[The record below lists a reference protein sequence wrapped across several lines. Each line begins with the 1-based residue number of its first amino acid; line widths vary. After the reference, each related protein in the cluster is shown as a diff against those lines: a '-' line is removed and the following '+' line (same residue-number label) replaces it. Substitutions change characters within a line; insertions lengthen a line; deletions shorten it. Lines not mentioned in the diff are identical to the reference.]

1 VVVRDSSGHA
11 IGTLKQ
17 EDFHITD
24 KGKRQEIARFAIV
37 KAGGATGST
46 PENSAPSDP
55 SAAPTVTMP
64 TRFVA
69 FVFDDVHMLFGDLPQ
84 VRNAV
89 LKYITA
95 SVAPQNRV
103 AFYTT
108 SGRQQADFTGH
119 PETLAESI
127 NKISPSPITQPDSGC
142 GDSHVSYFQAVQVD
156 REAGFQPQASD
167 LAKSLAL
174 RVAVNDFGGDFHN
187 AVMALHD
194 AYTSGLQ
201 ESRATL
207 SALKAVVRRMAAMPG
222 QRSVLLLSPGLFV
235 PPDLQNESD
244 DLMALAIRSKVLI
257 NIVDARGVW
266 TDSSLEPCRGGI
278 NPTAVRDES
287 SFKSLEAQANSD
299 ELIALGEG
307 TGGATNFNN
316 DFFGGIVKGAAAP
329 EYMYILAF
337 APQNL
342 KLDGSFHSLK
352 VTVGPGEKL
361 SLQARRGYWAPKHQE
376 DEAAVASQEIENAV
390 FSRDEV
396 HDLPVD
402 VHTRWMNGGEKS
414 KLTVLTSLDL
424 KLIHFRKDGDRNRSD
439 LTIVATLFDSD
450 GNFMSGTEKLVQFR
464 LLDETVARL
473 QQRPPAVIG
482 TDFDVKPG
490 AYMVRLVVRDGE
502 GQITAENAA
511 VQVQ

>member
-1 VVVRDSSGHA
+1 
-11 IGTLKQ
+11 
-17 EDFHITD
+17 
-24 KGKRQEIARFAIV
+24 
-37 KAGGATGST
+37 
-46 PENSAPSDP
+46 
-55 SAAPTVTMP
+55 
-64 TRFVA
+64 
-69 FVFDDVHMLFGDLPQ
+69 
-84 VRNAV
+84 
-89 LKYITA
+89 
-95 SVAPQNRV
+95 
-103 AFYTT
+103 
-108 SGRQQADFTGH
+108 
-119 PETLAESI
+119 
-127 NKISPSPITQPDSGC
+127 
-142 GDSHVSYFQAVQVD
+142 
-156 REAGFQPQASD
+156 
-167 LAKSLAL
+167 
-174 RVAVNDFGGDFHN
+174 
-187 AVMALHD
+187 
-194 AYTSGLQ
+194 LQ

-207 SALKAVVRRMAAMPG
+207 AALKAVVKRMAAMPG
-222 QRSVLLLSPGLFV
+222 QRSILLLSPGLFV
-235 PPDLQNESD
+235 PSDLQNESD

-257 NIVDARGVW
+257 NVVDARGVW
-266 TDSSLEPCRGGI
+266 TNPAFDPCRKGVSDVAI
-278 NPTAVRDES
+278 RDEAM
-287 SFKSLEAQANSD
+287 FKSLEGQANTD

-307 TGGATNFNN
+307 TGGTTNFNN

-342 KLDGSFHSLK
+342 KLDGSFHSLR

-396 HDLPVD
+396 RDLPVD

-414 KLTVLTSLDL
+414 KLTVLTSMDL

-439 LTIVATLFDSD
+439 LTIVAALFDSD